1 MDQLSTS
8 HSNYNVNLRKEERA
22 NQSHRQ
28 DFVCIRWNDW
38 NRCSP
43 RKTILGSRRK
53 RLRHR
58 KKQGE
63 GEQGHRRAE
72 TSRESWCKVR
82 VYPSRSQVSFFSS
95 SFSPEFDVGAHLSSL
110 LPVRNDSS
118 TTEVKRVAEEL
129 KQKSGGEIHYL
140 VTTQGERN
148 LNVIRLHSLSLDR
161 TSITVTWN

>member
-1 MDQLSTS
+1 M
-8 HSNYNVNLRKEERA
+8 
-22 NQSHRQ
+22 
-28 DFVCIRWNDW
+28 CIRWNDW

-63 GEQGHRRAE
+63 GKQGYRRVE
-72 TSRESWCKVR
+72 TSRKGWCKVR
-82 VYPSRSQVSFFSS
+82 VYSSRSQVSLLPLFLFFS
-95 SFSPEFDVGAHLSSL
+95 PVDVGAHLSSL
-110 LPVRNDSS
+110 LPFRNDSS

>member
-1 MDQLSTS
+1 
-8 HSNYNVNLRKEERA
+8 
-22 NQSHRQ
+22 
-28 DFVCIRWNDW
+28 VCIRWNYW

-63 GEQGHRRAE
+63 GGQSHRRVE
-72 TSRESWCKVR
+72 TSRKGWCKVR
-82 VYPSRSQVSFFSS
+82 VYSSRSQVSLLPLFLFFS
-95 SFSPEFDVGAHLSSL
+95 PVDVGAHLSSS
-110 LPVRNDSS
+110 LPLRNDSS